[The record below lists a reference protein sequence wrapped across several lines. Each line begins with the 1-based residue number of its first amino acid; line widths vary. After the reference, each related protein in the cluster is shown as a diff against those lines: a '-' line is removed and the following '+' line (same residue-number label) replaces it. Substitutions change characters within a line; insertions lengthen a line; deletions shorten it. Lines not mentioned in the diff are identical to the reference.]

1 MASEPKTKKNSASV
15 AAYLAGI
22 ADPARRADCKRV
34 AAMMRAVTGERP
46 SMWGTSIVGFGAYR
60 YQYESGR
67 TGDWPITGFS
77 SRKQDLTLYIMPGF
91 RRYDA
96 LLSQLGKH
104 KHGKSCLFI
113 KRLSDVDFDVLTELV
128 RESVAAMET
137 KRVRE

>member
-1 MASEPKTKKNSASV
+1 MVEPKTKKNAASV
-15 AAYLAGI
+15 ADYLAAI
-22 ADPARRADCKRV
+22 EDPARRADCKRV
-34 AAMMRAVTGERP
+34 STMMRAVTGERP

-67 TGDWPITGFS
+67 TGDWPLTGFA

-91 RRYDA
+91 ARYDA
-96 LLSQLGKH
+96 LLAKLGKH
-104 KHGKSCLFI
+104 KHGKSCLYI

-128 RESVAAMET
+128 RESVAAMEK